1 MYLFQF
7 HRLIDMN
14 LKESESGKKDG
25 SLLKDIRS
33 VLEKAR
39 TLGLTNNHVADP
51 EVNEPTFHWNS
62 VRDTRYAHR
71 GYGLDEVLHIFQQ
84 QWFGIR
90 AAAGSLPGYKL
101 AVGPEGALD
110 HASKRALARKIQQ
123 LKPQRIVVH
132 GMSDAMGDLVEALA
146 SIGMSECIFVVIHG
160 APAQWCSPQEA
171 RYAFRAFELGRSR
184 KIRRLHV
191 MKPGF
196 ELPDVPIYQPLL
208 FNMSPV
214 LLNDEFGA
222 DSLSFS
228 NDATVF
234 IPGWSGWRKNV
245 QTNALAAALCDSVKT
260 ILVFDHA
267 LILPGSLNKKIKKIK
282 YKNREQTFDLIKLV
296 DAVMNVSIVDCHPM
310 VHIEAQKLGKACM
323 RGPLFLDALEDH
335 PYVKLTE
342 VADVTSVNEIRSRL
356 ERLISVPAVERRELS
371 LDYQRQNDH
380 ISIGRYQEFLEL

>member
-1 MYLFQF
+1 
-7 HRLIDMN
+7 MN

-25 SLLKDIRS
+25 GLLQDIRS
-33 VLEKAR
+33 VLEKAH
-39 TLGLTNNHVADP
+39 TLGLTDNHIADP
-51 EVNEPTFHWNS
+51 DLNEPTFHWNAL
-62 VRDTRYAHR
+62 RDTRYAHR
-71 GYGLDEVLHIFQQ
+71 GHGLDDVLHVFQQ

-196 ELPDVPIYQPLL
+196 ELPDVPIYKPLL
-208 FNMSPV
+208 FNMSP
-214 LLNDEFGA
+214 LLKKDDLSKN
-222 DSLSFS
+222 SFS
-228 NDATVF
+228 GNETIL

-260 ILVFDHA
+260 ILVFDHT
-267 LILPGSLNKKIKKIK
+267 LSLPGSLNKKIRKID
-282 YKNREQTFDLIKLV
+282 YTSREQTFEMIKLV

-310 VHIEAQKLGKACM
+310 VHIEAQTLGKACM

-335 PYVKLTE
+335 PCVELTQ
-342 VADVTSVNEIRSRL
+342 VCDVTSVNEIRLKL
-356 ERLISVPAVERRELS
+356 ERLMSIPLVERRELS
-371 LDYQRQNDH
+371 LDYQRQNDC